1 MCGNRDRLRVNAR
14 IWQRDRAHEH
24 PFHDLPPPC
33 HRHSNALPTG
43 CVFQPPITPHG
54 VGTPPWDGR
63 RVPPLDQMEA
73 SERDHDDALRTPTHM
88 EGVRKRRWR
97 STYHAAIS
105 GTDRTTVLRCTLN
118 RGDHDDWKL

>member
-24 PFHDLPPPC
+24 PFQRP
-33 HRHSNALPTG
+33 SNTMPSAFQRPSNGVCVPT
-43 CVFQPPITPHG
+43 PYN
-54 VGTPPWDGR
+54 PPWRWNTALGWKAGSTAG
-63 RVPPLDQMEA
+63 PMEA

-118 RGDHDDWKL
+118 RGDHDD